1 MKLLL
6 RFGMLTLLVV
16 LGLQATWVLSPSAQ
30 ENIEQLELG
39 QIRTDMEILADRVF
53 GGGTRPDFWT
63 GNLDTTSQNMLAD
76 LWFDNEVLADAVFG
90 SGTRPDEW
98 IGATTNNPRLVA
110 RNIRHDLEL
119 SADAWLGAGSRPAEW
134 VGGVPAF
141 RCSRTVMNILYVL
154 DRFYDERPTTSEA
167 VVDYCGSVIAEIE
180 EDLIDQA
187 LGAGAL
193 EAEAD
198 VENVPSLILAVRGD
212 LERLADELL
221 GVNNRPPG
229 WIDNTDVTSPT
240 LAQDIQI
247 DMSVLADVVLGR
259 GVRPPEWIGTLRES
273 QLATFRNLRFDL
285 ELLADATLGE
295 NMRPTGWQ
303 GDDPIF
309 ECNPVVQYLV
319 FLAEATL
326 GYPVPDPAAASGE
339 YCETVTASVNDFV
352 ENPPAP
358 EIVDEGTEEPQG
370 DLRFVAESRN
380 AFAYLDVAATEY
392 MGVLPWGVE
401 FRAWYRNFNES
412 NMMFVSGNDFAL
424 FIDRRWMTLPES
436 TFAALPTLDGVRPL
450 TFCDANWCN
459 GPAPTPTP
467 TGSGPL
473 LEIIT
478 ANTPPAPIP
487 TVSAEGTPET
497 GAKIPVS
504 WNYIRVNYLLQ
515 RSEINAWQVALE
527 ICREPNQIVCE
538 PVLSIFNNATGQFV
552 PIVSTFNGLNV
563 FELPYGY
570 STNYTIEGATY
581 ISQDIWLNDPSLQA
595 P

>member
-1 MKLLL
+1 MKLVL
-6 RFGMLTLLVV
+6 RFGMLLLLVGV
-16 LGLQATWVLSPSAQ
+16 ALQVTGNLAPAAQ

-53 GGGTRPDFWT
+53 GGGSRPDFWT
-63 GNLDTTSQNMLAD
+63 GNLDTTSPNMLAD

-90 SGTRPDEW
+90 SGTRPDGW

-119 SADAWLGAGSRPAEW
+119 SADAWLGAGSRPGDW
-134 VGGVPAF
+134 VGGVPAY
-141 RCSRTVMNILYVL
+141 RCSRTVMNSLYIL
-154 DRFYDERPTTSEA
+154 DFFYNTRPTTSEA
-167 VVDYCGSVIAEIE
+167 VVDYCESVIIEIE

-193 EAEAD
+193 DAE
-198 VENVPSLILAVRGD
+198 ETNVPSLTLAVRGD

-229 WIDNTDVTSPT
+229 WIDNTDINSPN
-240 LAQDIQI
+240 LANDIQV
-247 DMSVLADVVLGR
+247 DMSVLADVILGR

-273 QLATFRNLRFDL
+273 QLATFRSLRFDL

-295 NMRPTGWQ
+295 DVRPASWQ

-309 ECNPVVQYLV
+309 ACNPTVQYLV
-319 FLAEATL
+319 FLAEASL
-326 GYPVPDPAAASGE
+326 GYEILAPETVSGD
-339 YCETVTASVNDFV
+339 YCETLRTSVNDFV
-352 ENPPAP
+352 ENPPLP
-358 EIVDEGTEEPQG
+358 EIVEGTEEPEG
-370 DLRFVAESRN
+370 DQRYIAESRN

-412 NMMFVSGNDFAL
+412 NMMFVSGSDFAL
-424 FIDRRWMTLPES
+424 FIDRRWTTMPES
-436 TFAALPTLDGVRPL
+436 TFATLPTLDGVRPL

-487 TVSAEGTPET
+487 TSPAEGTPET
-497 GAKIPVS
+497 GAKVPVS

-527 ICREPNQIVCE
+527 ICRDPNQVVCE
-538 PVLSIFNNATGQFV
+538 PVLSVFDNSTGQFV
-552 PIVSTFNGLNV
+552 PIVSTFSGLNV

-570 STNYTIEGATY
+570 STNYTIEGANY
-581 ISQDIWLNDPSLQA
+581 ISQDIWLNDPSLQS